1 MTVSVFLPDG
11 ELLQDRDL
19 PSFSLHL
26 QCPARSPLQSAQVE
40 LTSFGKSG
48 AYVILG
54 EKKQGEQGLCSSNLF
69 QSRNLQSVLEVSFNF
84 IHLEKVDILYLSLD

>member
-1 MTVSVFLPDG
+1 MIVSVFLPNG

-40 LTSFGKSG
+40 LANFGKSG
-48 AYVILG
+48 AYAMLG

-69 QSRNLQSVLEVSFNF
+69 QSRNLQGEGNGTPLQYSCLENPMDRGVC
-84 IHLEKVDILYLSLD
+84 

>member
-1 MTVSVFLPDG
+1 M
-11 ELLQDRDL
+11 
-19 PSFSLHL
+19 
-26 QCPARSPLQSAQVE
+26 
-40 LTSFGKSG
+40 
-48 AYVILG
+48 LG